1 MRQSLSSVLLL
12 CLLVPPLAAQQEALY
27 GTWEATV
34 VDEQIG
40 EIAIRLT
47 FEEDGAFEF
56 NQVIQVKD
64 DFLADVQVPEP
75 PTMETI
81 VAHGTG
87 TYGIL
92 GANLV
97 ISITALDISVD
108 GKGFVEFF
116 TQVARDFARY
126 VADSHEI
133 PAENYPAFEQDF
145 IDAFFAE
152 LDKIQFLAILNEW
165 GVSMYAIEGDT
176 LLLTTTRQTGVT
188 IWELH
193 RMDDSSA
200 VAETTDDSSAVVETT
215 WGSLKATWRP

>member
-1 MRQSLSSVLLL
+1 MRQLLSSVLLL
-12 CLLVPPLAAQQEALY
+12 CLLVPPLAAQKEALY
-27 GTWEATV
+27 GTWGGTM

-40 EIAIRLT
+40 EITIRLT
-47 FEEDGAFEF
+47 FGEDGAFEI

-64 DFLADVQVPEP
+64 DFLADIQVPEP

-87 TYGIL
+87 TYGVSDD
-92 GANLV
+92 NLLV
-97 ISITALDISVD
+97 DIAALDLSVD
-108 GKGFVEFF
+108 GESFVDFF

-133 PAENYPAFEQDF
+133 PEENYPAFEQEF

-152 LDKIQFLAILNEW
+152 LDKVQFLAILDKW
-165 GVSMYAIEGDT
+165 GISTYAIEGDS
-176 LLLTTTRQTGVT
+176 LFLTTTRGTKVT

-193 RMDDSSA
+193 PIDDF
-200 VAETTDDSSAVVETT
+200 SAVVETT
-215 WGSLKATWRP
+215 WGGLKATWRP

>member
-1 MRQSLSSVLLL
+1 
-12 CLLVPPLAAQQEALY
+12 
-27 GTWEATV
+27 
-34 VDEQIG
+34 
-40 EIAIRLT
+40 
-47 FEEDGAFEF
+47 
-56 NQVIQVKD
+56 
-64 DFLADVQVPEP
+64 
-75 PTMETI
+75 METI
-81 VAHGTG
+81 SAHGTG

-92 GANLV
+92 GDNLV

-108 GKGFVEFF
+108 GEGFVEFF

-133 PAENYPAFEQDF
+133 PAENYPAFEKEF

-165 GVSMYAIEGDT
+165 GVSSYAIEGDT
-176 LLLTTTRQTGVT
+176 LFLTTTRETGVT

-193 RMDDSSA
+193 RMEDSSA

-215 WGSLKATWRP
+215 WGGLKATWRP